1 MKQEAMNENSF
12 EEETELKEE
21 VITENAN
28 ATKAEREACQ
38 TGEETYNEAVST
50 EEAMLKQIELLQEE
64 IKEKDD
70 RLLRSRAEFD
80 NYRRRTQ
87 KEKEE
92 LYQMATADCVLSF
105 LEVLDNL
112 ERAAEADGDA
122 AEFKKG
128 VDMILKQFREQLAK
142 IDVKEIEAL
151 GAEFDP
157 ELHNAV
163 NRIEDEN
170 YGENVVCQVFQ
181 KGYTMKG
188 KALRCAMVVVANP

>member
-1 MKQEAMNENSF
+1 MKQEEMNENSF
-12 EEETELKEE
+12 EEETKLEEE
-21 VITENAN
+21 VTTENAD
-28 ATKAEREACQ
+28 AADIGEEACQ
-38 TGEETYNEAVST
+38 TEEETSKEAVST
-50 EEAMLKQIELLQEE
+50 EEALLKQIELLQEE
-64 IKEKDD
+64 IKEKDG

-92 LYQMATADCVLSF
+92 LYQMATAECVLSF

-122 AEFKKG
+122 AELKKG

-142 IDVKEIEAL
+142 IDVKEIGAL

-163 NRIEDEN
+163 NRVEDEN

-181 KGYTMKG
+181 KGYTIKD

>member
-1 MKQEAMNENSF
+1 MKQEEMNENSF
-12 EEETELKEE
+12 EEETKLEEE
-21 VITENAN
+21 VTTENAD
-28 ATKAEREACQ
+28 AADIEEACQ
-38 TGEETYNEAVST
+38 TEEETSKEAVST
-50 EEAMLKQIELLQEE
+50 EEALLKQIELLQEE
-64 IKEKDD
+64 IKEKDG

-122 AEFKKG
+122 AELKKG

-142 IDVKEIEAL
+142 IDVKEIGAL

-163 NRIEDEN
+163 NRVEDEN

-181 KGYTMKG
+181 KGYTIKD

>member
-1 MKQEAMNENSF
+1 MKQEEINENSF
-12 EEETELKEE
+12 KEETKLEEEVT
-21 VITENAN
+21 TENAD
-28 ATKAEREACQ
+28 AADIGEEACQ
-38 TGEETYNEAVST
+38 TGEETSEEAVST
-50 EEAMLKQIELLQEE
+50 EEALLKQIELLQED

-70 RLLRSRAEFD
+70 KLLRSRAEFD

-122 AEFKKG
+122 AELKKG

-181 KGYTMKG
+181 KGYTIKD

>member
-1 MKQEAMNENSF
+1 MKQEEMNENSF
-12 EEETELKEE
+12 EEETKLEEE
-21 VITENAN
+21 VTTENAD
-28 ATKAEREACQ
+28 AADIGEEACQ
-38 TGEETYNEAVST
+38 TEEETSEEAVSI
-50 EEAMLKQIELLQEE
+50 EEALLKQIELLQEE

-122 AEFKKG
+122 AELKKG
-128 VDMILKQFREQLAK
+128 VDMILKQFREHLAK

-181 KGYTMKG
+181 KGYTIKD

>member
-1 MKQEAMNENSF
+1 MKQEEMNENSF
-12 EEETELKEE
+12 EEETKLDKE
-21 VITENAN
+21 VTTENAD
-28 ATKAEREACQ
+28 AADIGEEACQ
-38 TGEETYNEAVST
+38 TGEETSEEAVST
-50 EEAMLKQIELLQEE
+50 EEALLKQIELLQED

-70 RLLRSRAEFD
+70 KLLRSRAEFD

-122 AEFKKG
+122 AELKKG

-163 NRIEDEN
+163 NRVEDEN

-181 KGYTMKG
+181 KGYTIKD

>member
-1 MKQEAMNENSF
+1 MKQEEINENSF
-12 EEETELKEE
+12 KEEPQFEEEVTTE
-21 VITENAN
+21 N
-28 ATKAEREACQ
+28 ATKAEGEACQ
-38 TGEETYNEAVST
+38 TDEETSEEAVST
-50 EEAMLKQIELLQEE
+50 EEALLKQIELLQEE

-70 RLLRSRAEFD
+70 KLLRSRAEFD

-92 LYQMATADCVLSF
+92 LYQMATADCALSF

-112 ERAAEADGDA
+112 ERAAEADGET
-122 AEFKKG
+122 AELKKG

-163 NRIEDEN
+163 NRVEDEN

-181 KGYTMKG
+181 KGYTIKD

>member
-1 MKQEAMNENSF
+1 MKQEEMNENSF
-12 EEETELKEE
+12 EEETKLDKE
-21 VITENAN
+21 VTTENAD
-28 ATKAEREACQ
+28 AADIGEEACQ
-38 TGEETYNEAVST
+38 TEEETSEEAVST
-50 EEAMLKQIELLQEE
+50 EEALLKQIELLQEE

-70 RLLRSRAEFD
+70 KLLRSRAEFD

-122 AEFKKG
+122 AELKKG

-151 GAEFDP
+151 GTEFDP

-181 KGYTMKG
+181 KGYTIKD

>member
-21 VITENAN
+21 VTTENVDV
-28 ATKAEREACQ
+28 AETEEKDCQ
-38 TGEETYNEAVST
+38 TNEETSKEAVST

-157 ELHNAV
+157 ELHN
-163 NRIEDEN
+163 

>member
-1 MKQEAMNENSF
+1 MKQEEMNENSF
-12 EEETELKEE
+12 EEETKLDKE
-21 VITENAN
+21 VKTENAN
-28 ATKAEREACQ
+28 AADI
-38 TGEETYNEAVST
+38 GEEAYQTEEETSDEAVST
-50 EEAMLKQIELLQEE
+50 EEALLKQIELLQEE

-122 AEFKKG
+122 AELKKG

-142 IDVKEIEAL
+142 IDVKEIEAM

-181 KGYTMKG
+181 KGYTIKD

>member
-12 EEETELKEE
+12 EEETKLDKE
-21 VITENAN
+21 VTTENAD
-28 ATKAEREACQ
+28 AADIGEEACQ
-38 TGEETYNEAVST
+38 TEEETSEEAVST
-50 EEAMLKQIELLQEE
+50 EEALLKQIELLQEE

-70 RLLRSRAEFD
+70 KLLRSRAEFD

-122 AEFKKG
+122 AELKKG

-151 GAEFDP
+151 GTEFDP

-163 NRIEDEN
+163 NRVEDEN

-181 KGYTMKG
+181 KGYTIKD

>member
-1 MKQEAMNENSF
+1 MKQEEINENSF
-12 EEETELKEE
+12 KEEPQFEEEVT
-21 VITENAN
+21 TENAN
-28 ATKAEREACQ
+28 KAEGEACQ
-38 TGEETYNEAVST
+38 TEEETSNEAVST
-50 EEAMLKQIELLQEE
+50 EEALLKQIELLQEE

-70 RLLRSRAEFD
+70 KLLRSRAEFD

-92 LYQMATADCVLSF
+92 LYQMATADCALSF

-112 ERAAEADGDA
+112 ERAAEADGEA
-122 AEFKKG
+122 AELKKG

-181 KGYTMKG
+181 KGYTIKD

>member
-1 MKQEAMNENSF
+1 MKQEEMNENSF
-12 EEETELKEE
+12 IEEPQLEEE

-28 ATKAEREACQ
+28 ATKAEGEACQ

-50 EEAMLKQIELLQEE
+50 EEALLKQIELLKEE

-122 AEFKKG
+122 AELKKG

-151 GAEFDP
+151 GTEFDP

-181 KGYTMKG
+181 KGYTMKD